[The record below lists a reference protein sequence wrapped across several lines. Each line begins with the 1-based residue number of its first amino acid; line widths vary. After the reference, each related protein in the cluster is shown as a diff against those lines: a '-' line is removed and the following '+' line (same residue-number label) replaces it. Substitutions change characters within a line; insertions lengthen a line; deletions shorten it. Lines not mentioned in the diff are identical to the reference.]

1 MRAHTLSRQLREG
14 NLFAEQCPSREVL
27 KHVTSRWGVLILV
40 ALRDGTHRF
49 SDLRRKMGGVSEK
62 MLAQSLQALEQDGF
76 LNRVSYPVVPPHVEY
91 SLTPLGEQ
99 VSDKVAALADWI
111 ELNLPQ
117 VLAQRDS
124 FIRWRLALYS
134 ACQSGRINAAPYG
147 THVTCLNPPDKWQNR
162 YHRRQPSSSDTALSL

>member
-1 MRAHTLSRQLREG
+1 MTNPTLSQQLRDG

-27 KHVTSRWGVLILV
+27 KHVTSSWGVLILV

-76 LNRVSYPVVPPHVEY
+76 IHRVSYPVVPPHVEY
-91 SLTPLGEQ
+91 SLTTLGEQ
-99 VSDKVAALADWI
+99 VSEKVAALADWI

-117 VLAQRDS
+117 VLAQRKE
-124 FIRWRLALYS
+124 R
-134 ACQSGRINAAPYG
+134 AA
-147 THVTCLNPPDKWQNR
+147 
-162 YHRRQPSSSDTALSL
+162 

>member
-1 MRAHTLSRQLREG
+1 MTASTLSQQLRDG

-76 LNRVSYPVVPPHVEY
+76 INRVSYPVVPPHVEY
-91 SLTPLGEQ
+91 SLTQLGEQ

-117 VLAQRDS
+117 GLAQREE
-124 FIRWRLALYS
+124 R
-134 ACQSGRINAAPYG
+134 AA
-147 THVTCLNPPDKWQNR
+147 
-162 YHRRQPSSSDTALSL
+162 

>member
-1 MRAHTLSRQLREG
+1 MTNPTLSQQLRDG

-76 LNRVSYPVVPPHVEY
+76 IHRVSYPVVPPHVEY
-91 SLTPLGEQ
+91 SLTTLGEQ
-99 VSDKVAALADWI
+99 VSEKVAALADWI
-111 ELNLPQ
+111 ALNLPQ
-117 VLAQRDS
+117 VLAQRKE
-124 FIRWRLALYS
+124 R
-134 ACQSGRINAAPYG
+134 AA
-147 THVTCLNPPDKWQNR
+147 
-162 YHRRQPSSSDTALSL
+162 